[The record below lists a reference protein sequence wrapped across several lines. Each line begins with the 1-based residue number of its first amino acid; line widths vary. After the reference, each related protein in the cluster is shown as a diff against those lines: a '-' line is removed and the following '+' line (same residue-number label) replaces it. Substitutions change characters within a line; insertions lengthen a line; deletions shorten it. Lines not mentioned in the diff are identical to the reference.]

1 MDRNPS
7 QLRIAR
13 LQCECDVSCVPPMLL
28 LAACSTL
35 VVVLALGDLGLEQ
48 PERQAEQQTMRQMP
62 TAA

>member
-13 LQCECDVSCVPPMLL
+13 LQCECDVSCVPPLLL

-35 VVVLALGDLGLEQ
+35 VAVLAFGDLRREE

-62 TAA
+62 SAA